1 MIFSFCLDRFND
13 IEISD
18 PQLMQAQARILADNN
33 YVVHR
38 CRNEDGKMRVRFVKK
53 KEGEIPVAITPGY
66 QSTRVLAG
74 RAWNDRECAMIYT
87 YRLDRRFGM
96 VSLAAQSFA
105 RRDHHVT
112 GADVVAGTPDELA
125 PRAGCPHQHHR
136 AVVRVR

>member
-38 CRNEDGKMRVRFVKK
+38 CRNEDGKIRVRFVKK

-105 RRDHHVT
+105 RRDHHVEV
-112 GADVVAGTPDELA
+112 GCMKYEDEVDQLD
-125 PRAGCPHQHHR
+125 P
-136 AVVRVR
+136 VEEEEE